1 MASAKR
7 HAPPQLPPLFTATPI
22 SILESINELIQ
33 ASKQAHKDLV
43 NTISPSSATFANTL
57 LPLAHA
63 ENTLSSEATLLI
75 FLRDVSPDKEVRD
88 TAAQARTILRDYQLG
103 ASMNEDV
110 FKLVDAVFVNT
121 AQQSL
126 DPESRNFLNKK
137 HKEFVKN
144 GLRIP
149 DGKQRERFK
158 EIRSRIEALTSN
170 YSKNLAEDKTAIYVA
185 PDELEGFPEDT
196 LSELEMGQAGTK
208 NEGKL
213 KIEIPTDLSSVL
225 RMVKNPTTRKKARLA
240 YDNRCSENV
249 AIFKEVVQLRHE
261 AALLLGYPNHATLSV
276 EDKMAETPDRVNSF
290 LSCLRSKLTEAAS
303 KDVETLLR
311 LKKADVKA
319 RGEDFD
325 GHYFTWD
332 NPYYDN
338 MLLQQDFAVDQ
349 AKISEYFPLQSTVN
363 GMLGVFEQLFG
374 MVFHEILD
382 EERAS
387 LSSTGK
393 RDDLVWHPDVQ
404 ILSVWDK
411 DEEGGEFLG
420 YLYLDLYSRE
430 GKYPNPSNFS
440 VIPGCC
446 KEDGAKHYPST
457 ALVCNF
463 QHPSASKPTLLRH
476 PDVVVLF
483 HELGHGIHD
492 LVSRTKFARFHGPM
506 GTVVDFGE
514 APSQVLENW
523 CWTPEQIMSLSY
535 HYSYL
540 SDEYLSN
547 WKAKTG
553 KNEDALQ
560 PPKSLPREMVQSL
573 LKAKHAN
580 TSLDTLHQLFIG
592 TFDMAVHQLNDRSE
606 DQSFTTLWNRLRREI
621 VPTDDLSA
629 LGAGDEWGHGYTN
642 IGHFMN
648 EYDAGFYSYLFSK
661 VYAQDIF
668 STVFKS
674 DPMSVEAGRRY
685 RYGVLEKGG
694 SQPEMT
700 TLQEFL
706 GREAK
711 MEAFYEDLGL
721 ELR

>member
-1 MASAKR
+1 MASAKP
-7 HAPPQLPPLFTATPI
+7 HNPPQLPPLFTATPI
-22 SILESINELIQ
+22 SILESIKELIET
-33 ASKQAHKDLV
+33 SKQAHKDLV

-63 ENTLSSEATLLI
+63 ENALSSEATLLI

-88 TAAQARTILRDYQLG
+88 AAAQARTILRDYQLE

-110 FKLVDAVFVNT
+110 FKMVDSVFAT
-121 AQQSL
+121 ADKQSL
-126 DPESRNFLNKK
+126 DPESRNLLSKK
-137 HKEFVKN
+137 YKEFVKN

-149 DGKQRERFK
+149 SGERRDRFK
-158 EIRSRIEALTSN
+158 EIRSRIDALTSK
-170 YSKNLAEDKTAIYVA
+170 YSKNLAEDNTAIYFA

-196 LSELEMGQAGTK
+196 LSELEKGQTGTE

-213 KIEIPTDLSSVL
+213 KIEIPMDLSSVL
-225 RMVKNPTTRKKARLA
+225 RAVKNPATGQKARLA
-240 YDNRCSENV
+240 YDNRCPANV

-261 AALLLGYPNHATLSV
+261 AALLLGYPNHAALSV
-276 EDKMAETPDRVNSF
+276 EDKMTATRIG
-290 LSCLRSKLTEAAS
+290 

-332 NPYYDN
+332 NLYYDN

-363 GMLGVFEQLFG
+363 GMLGVFEQLF
-374 MVFHEILD
+374 
-382 EERAS
+382 
-387 LSSTGK
+387 
-393 RDDLVWHPDVQ
+393 
-404 ILSVWDK
+404 
-411 DEEGGEFLG
+411 
-420 YLYLDLYSRE
+420 
-430 GKYPNPSNFS
+430 
-440 VIPGCC
+440 
-446 KEDGAKHYPST
+446 

-463 QHPSASKPTLLRH
+463 QRPSASKPTLLRH

-483 HELGHGIHD
+483 HQLGHGIHD

-523 CWTPEQIMSLSY
+523 CWTPEQIISLSH

-540 SDEYLSN
+540 SDDYLN
-547 WKAKTG
+547 TWKSKIG
-553 KNEDALQ
+553 KNEDIMQ
-560 PPKSLPREMVQSL
+560 PPKALPRAMVESL

-580 TSLDTLHQLFIG
+580 KALDTLHQLFIG

-606 DQSFTTLWNRLRREI
+606 DQSFTTLWNRLRRDI

-685 RYGVLEKGG
+685 RHGVLEKGG

>member
-1 MASAKR
+1 MASAKP
-7 HAPPQLPPLFTATPI
+7 HNPPQLPPLFTATPI
-22 SILESINELIQ
+22 SILESIKELIET
-33 ASKQAHKDLV
+33 SKQAHKDLV

-63 ENTLSSEATLLI
+63 ENALSSEATLLI

-88 TAAQARTILRDYQLG
+88 AAAQARTILRDYQLE

-110 FKLVDAVFVNT
+110 FKMVDSVFAT
-121 AQQSL
+121 ADKQSL
-126 DPESRNFLNKK
+126 DPESRNLLSKK
-137 HKEFVKN
+137 YKEFVKN

-149 DGKQRERFK
+149 SGERRDRFK
-158 EIRSRIEALTSN
+158 EIRSRIDALTSK
-170 YSKNLAEDKTAIYVA
+170 YSKNLAEDNTAIYFA

-196 LSELEMGQAGTK
+196 LSELEKGQTGTE

-213 KIEIPTDLSSVL
+213 KIEIPMDLSSVL
-225 RMVKNPTTRKKARLA
+225 RAVKNPATGQKARLA
-240 YDNRCSENV
+240 YDNRCPANV

-261 AALLLGYPNHATLSV
+261 AALLLGYPNHAALSV
-276 EDKMAETPDRVNSF
+276 EDKMTATRIG
-290 LSCLRSKLTEAAS
+290 

-332 NPYYDN
+332 NLYYDN

-363 GMLGVFEQLFG
+363 EMLGVFEQLFG

-393 RDDLVWHPDVQ
+393 GDDLVWHPDVQ
-404 ILSVWDK
+404 TFSVWNK
-411 DEEGGEFLG
+411 DEEGGGFLG

-430 GKYPNPSNFS
+430 GKYSNPSNFS
-440 VIPGCC
+440 VVPGYCE
-446 KEDGAKHYPST
+446 EDETKHYPST

-463 QHPSASKPTLLRH
+463 QRPSASKPTLLRH

-483 HELGHGIHD
+483 HQLGHGIHD

-523 CWTPEQIMSLSY
+523 CWTPEQIISLSH

-540 SDEYLSN
+540 SDDYLN
-547 WKAKTG
+547 TWKSKIG
-553 KNEDALQ
+553 KNEDIMQ
-560 PPKSLPREMVQSL
+560 PPKALPRAMVESL

-580 TSLDTLHQLFIG
+580 KALDTLHQLFIG

-606 DQSFTTLWNRLRREI
+606 DQSFTTLWNRLRRDI

-685 RYGVLEKGG
+685 RHGVLEKGG

-711 MEAFYEDLGL
+711 MEALYEDLGL

>member
-1 MASAKR
+1 M
-7 HAPPQLPPLFTATPI
+7 APPQPHTPPQPPPLFTATPS
-22 SILESINELIQ
+22 SILESINRLIE
-33 ASKQAHKDLV
+33 ASKGAHKDFVKAL
-43 NTISPSSATFANTL
+43 SPFSATFANTL
-57 LPLAHA
+57 LPLAYA
-63 ENTLSSEATLLI
+63 ENALSSEATLLM

-88 TAAQARTILRDYQLG
+88 AAAQARTILRDYQLE
-103 ASMNEDV
+103 ASMNEHV
-110 FKLVDAVFVNT
+110 FKLVDAVFKAT
-121 AQQSL
+121 DQQSL
-126 DPESRNFLNKK
+126 DPESRNFLIKK

-149 DGKQRERFK
+149 AGKQRERFK
-158 EIRSRIEALTSN
+158 EIRSCTDALASQF
-170 YSKNLAEDKTAIYVA
+170 SKNLAEDKTAVYLA
-185 PDELEGFPEDT
+185 PAELEGFPEDT
-196 LSELEMGQAGTK
+196 FSELEKGQTGME

-213 KIEIPTDLSSVL
+213 KIDIPMDLSSVL
-225 RMVKNPTTRKKARLA
+225 RTVKNPATRQKVRLA
-240 YDNRCSENV
+240 YDNRCPANV

-261 AALLLGYPNHATLSV
+261 AALLLGYPNHAALSV

-290 LSCLRSKLTEAAS
+290 LTSLRSKLTEAGR

-311 LKKADVKA
+311 LKKGDLEA
-319 RGEDFD
+319 RGEEFD

-338 MLLQQDFAVDQ
+338 MLLQQDYAVHQ
-349 AKISEYFPLQSTVN
+349 AKISEYFPLQSTVH
-363 GMLGVFEQLFG
+363 GMLGIFEQLFG

-393 RDDLVWHPDVQ
+393 GDDLVWHPDVQ
-404 ILSVWDK
+404 IFCVWDK
-411 DEEGGEFLG
+411 DEEGGGFLG

-430 GKYPNPSNFS
+430 GKYTNPSNFS
-440 VIPGCC
+440 VIPGFCE
-446 KEDGAKHYPST
+446 EDGTKHYPST

-463 QHPSASKPTLLRH
+463 QRSSASKPTLLRH
-476 PDVVVLF
+476 PDVVILF

-506 GTVVDFGE
+506 GTAVDFGE

-523 CWTPEQIMSLSY
+523 CWTPEQIISLSH

-540 SDEYLSN
+540 SDEYFSN
-547 WKAKTG
+547 WKSKTG
-553 KNEDALQ
+553 KNEDLLQ
-560 PPKSLPREMVQSL
+560 PPEKLPREMVEGL

-580 TSLDTLHQLFIG
+580 TALGTLHQLFIG
-592 TFDMAVHQLNDRSE
+592 TFDMAVHRLDNRDENQT
-606 DQSFTTLWNRLRREI
+606 FTALWNCLRREI
-621 VPTDDLSA
+621 VPTEDLSA

-642 IGHFMN
+642 IGHLMN

-661 VYAQDIF
+661 VYSQDIF
-668 STVFKS
+668 STAFKS
-674 DPMSVEAGRRY
+674 DPMSVEAGRKY

-706 GREAK
+706 GWEAK

-721 ELR
+721 EL

>member
-22 SILESINELIQ
+22 SILESINELIE

-196 LSELEMGQAGTK
+196 LSELEKGQAGTE

-261 AALLLGYPNHATLSV
+261 AALLLGYPNHAALSV

-290 LSCLRSKLTEAAS
+290 LSSLRSKLTEAAN

-311 LKKADVKA
+311 LKKADVEA

-332 NPYYDN
+332 NPHYDN
-338 MLLQQDFAVDQ
+338 MLLQQDYAVDQ
-349 AKISEYFPLQSTVN
+349 ARISEYFPLQSTVN
-363 GMLGVFEQLFG
+363 GMLGIFEQLF
-374 MVFHEILD
+374 
-382 EERAS
+382 
-387 LSSTGK
+387 
-393 RDDLVWHPDVQ
+393 
-404 ILSVWDK
+404 
-411 DEEGGEFLG
+411 
-420 YLYLDLYSRE
+420 
-430 GKYPNPSNFS
+430 
-440 VIPGCC
+440 
-446 KEDGAKHYPST
+446 

-580 TSLDTLHQLFIG
+580 TSLDTLHQLFVG
-592 TFDMAVHQLNDRSE
+592 TFDMAVHQLNDTSE

-642 IGHFMN
+642 IGHLMN

-694 SQPEMT
+694 SQPEMI

-721 ELR
+721 EL

>member
-1 MASAKR
+1 MASPQP
-7 HAPPQLPPLFTATPI
+7 HTPPQPPPLFTATPS
-22 SILESINELIQ
+22 SILESINRLIE
-33 ASKQAHKDLV
+33 ASHQAHKDLV
-43 NTISPSSATFANTL
+43 KAISPSSATFANTL
-57 LPLAHA
+57 LPLAYA
-63 ENTLSSEATLLI
+63 ENALSSEATLLI

-88 TAAQARTILRDYQLG
+88 AAAQARTILRDYQLE
-103 ASMNEDV
+103 ASMNEGV
-110 FKLVDAVFVNT
+110 FKLVDAVFNT
-121 AQQSL
+121 TNQQSL
-126 DPESRNFLNKK
+126 DPESRNFLIKK

-149 DGKQRERFK
+149 AGKQRERFK
-158 EIRSRIEALTSN
+158 KIRSRIDALASQF
-170 YSKNLAEDKTAIYVA
+170 SKNLAEDKTAVYLA
-185 PDELEGFPEDT
+185 PAELEGFPEDT
-196 LSELEMGQAGTK
+196 LSELEKGQTGME

-213 KIEIPTDLSSVL
+213 KIEIPMDLSSVL
-225 RMVKNPTTRKKARLA
+225 RTVKNPATRQKARLA
-240 YDNRCSENV
+240 YDNRCPENV

-261 AALLLGYPNHATLSV
+261 AALLLGYPNHAALSV

-290 LSCLRSKLTEAAS
+290 LRSLRSKLTEAGK

-311 LKKADVKA
+311 LKKGDIGA
-319 RGEDFD
+319 RGEEFD

-338 MLLQQDFAVDQ
+338 MLLQQDYAVDQ

-363 GMLGVFEQLFG
+363 GMLGIFEQLFG
-374 MVFHEILD
+374 MLFHEILD
-382 EERAS
+382 EERVS
-387 LSSTGK
+387 LSSTRKG
-393 RDDLVWHPDVQ
+393 DDLVWHPDVQ
-404 ILSVWDK
+404 TFSVWDK
-411 DEEGGEFLG
+411 DEEGGGFLG

-430 GKYPNPSNFS
+430 GKYSNPSNFS
-440 VIPGCC
+440 VVPGFCE
-446 KEDGAKHYPST
+446 EDGTKHYPST

-463 QHPSASKPTLLRH
+463 QRPSASKPTLLRH
-476 PDVVVLF
+476 PDVVILF

-523 CWTPEQIMSLSY
+523 CWTPEQIMSLSH

-540 SDEYLSN
+540 SNEYFSN
-547 WKAKTG
+547 WKSKTG
-553 KNEDALQ
+553 NDEDLLQ
-560 PPKSLPREMVQSL
+560 PPKRLPQAMVESL

-580 TSLDTLHQLFIG
+580 TALGTLHQLFIG
-592 TFDMAVHQLNDRSE
+592 TFDMAVHQLDDHVE
-606 DQSFTTLWNRLRREI
+606 GTSFTMLWNRLRREI
-621 VPTDDLSA
+621 VPTEDLSA
-629 LGAGDEWGHGYTN
+629 MGAGDEWGHGYTN
-642 IGHFMN
+642 IGHLMN

-668 STVFKS
+668 STVFKG
-674 DPMSVEAGRRY
+674 DPMSVEGGRKY

-700 TLQEFL
+700 TLQDFL

-711 MEAFYEDLGL
+711 TEAFYEDLGL
-721 ELR
+721 IL

>member
-1 MASAKR
+1 MASANP
-7 HAPPQLPPLFTATPI
+7 HTPPQLPPLFTATPI
-22 SILESINELIQ
+22 SILESINELIE
-33 ASKQAHKDLV
+33 ASKQAHKDLI
-43 NTISPSSATFANTL
+43 NTISPSSATLANTL

-88 TAAQARTILRDYQLG
+88 AAAQARTILRDYQLE

-149 DGKQRERFK
+149 AGNQRERFK
-158 EIRSRIEALTSN
+158 EIRSRIEALTSK

-196 LSELEMGQAGTK
+196 LSELEKGQTRTE

-213 KIEIPTDLSSVL
+213 KIEIPMNLSSVL
-225 RMVKNPTTRKKARLA
+225 RMVKNPTTRQKARLA
-240 YDNRCSENV
+240 YDNRCPENV

-276 EDKMAETPDRVNSF
+276 EDKMTETPDRVNSF
-290 LSCLRSKLTEAAS
+290 LSSLRSKLTEAAS

-311 LKKADVKA
+311 LKKADVEA

-338 MLLQQDFAVDQ
+338 MLLQQDYAVDQ

-363 GMLGVFEQLFG
+363 GMLGIFEQLF
-374 MVFHEILD
+374 
-382 EERAS
+382 
-387 LSSTGK
+387 
-393 RDDLVWHPDVQ
+393 
-404 ILSVWDK
+404 
-411 DEEGGEFLG
+411 
-420 YLYLDLYSRE
+420 
-430 GKYPNPSNFS
+430 
-440 VIPGCC
+440 
-446 KEDGAKHYPST
+446 

-463 QHPSASKPTLLRH
+463 QHPSGSKPTLLRH

-523 CWTPEQIMSLSY
+523 CWTPEQIISLSH

-540 SDEYLSN
+540 SDDYLN
-547 WKAKTG
+547 TWKSKMG
-553 KNEDALQ
+553 KNEDIVQ
-560 PPKSLPREMVQSL
+560 PSKALPRAMVESL

-580 TSLDTLHQLFIG
+580 KALDTLHQLFIG

-621 VPTDDLSA
+621 IPTDDLSA

-668 STVFKS
+668 YTVFKS

-721 ELR
+721 EL

>member
-22 SILESINELIQ
+22 SILESINELIE

-63 ENTLSSEATLLI
+63 ENALSSEATLLI

-196 LSELEMGQAGTK
+196 LSELEKGQAGTE

-290 LSCLRSKLTEAAS
+290 LSSLRSKLTEAAN

-311 LKKADVKA
+311 LKKADVEA

-338 MLLQQDFAVDQ
+338 MLLQQDYAVDQ

-363 GMLGVFEQLFG
+363 GMLGIFEQLF
-374 MVFHEILD
+374 
-382 EERAS
+382 
-387 LSSTGK
+387 
-393 RDDLVWHPDVQ
+393 
-404 ILSVWDK
+404 
-411 DEEGGEFLG
+411 
-420 YLYLDLYSRE
+420 
-430 GKYPNPSNFS
+430 
-440 VIPGCC
+440 
-446 KEDGAKHYPST
+446 

-523 CWTPEQIMSLSY
+523 CWTPEQIISLSH

-540 SDEYLSN
+540 SDDYLN
-547 WKAKTG
+547 TWKSKMG
-553 KNEDALQ
+553 KNEDIMQ
-560 PPKSLPREMVQSL
+560 PPKALPRAMVESL

-580 TSLDTLHQLFIG
+580 KALDTLHQLFIG

-606 DQSFTTLWNRLRREI
+606 DESSTTLWNRLRRDI

-721 ELR
+721 EL

>member
-22 SILESINELIQ
+22 SILESINELIE

-196 LSELEMGQAGTK
+196 LSELEKGQAGTE

-290 LSCLRSKLTEAAS
+290 LSSLRSKLTEAAS

-311 LKKADVKA
+311 FKKADVEA

-338 MLLQQDFAVDQ
+338 MLLQQDYAVDQ

-363 GMLGVFEQLFG
+363 GMLGIFEQLF
-374 MVFHEILD
+374 
-382 EERAS
+382 
-387 LSSTGK
+387 
-393 RDDLVWHPDVQ
+393 
-404 ILSVWDK
+404 
-411 DEEGGEFLG
+411 
-420 YLYLDLYSRE
+420 
-430 GKYPNPSNFS
+430 
-440 VIPGCC
+440 
-446 KEDGAKHYPST
+446 

-492 LVSRTKFARFHGPM
+492 HVSRTKFARFHGPM

-523 CWTPEQIMSLSY
+523 CWTPEQIISLSH

-540 SDEYLSN
+540 SDDYLN
-547 WKAKTG
+547 TWKSKMG
-553 KNEDALQ
+553 KNEDIVQ
-560 PPKSLPREMVQSL
+560 PPKALPRAMVESL

-580 TSLDTLHQLFIG
+580 KALDTLHQLFIG
-592 TFDMAVHQLNDRSE
+592 TFDMAVHQLNDISE

>member
-1 MASAKR
+1 MASAKP
-7 HAPPQLPPLFTATPI
+7 HNPPQLPPLFTATPI
-22 SILESINELIQ
+22 SILESIKELIET
-33 ASKQAHKDLV
+33 SKQAHKDLV

-63 ENTLSSEATLLI
+63 ENALSSEATLLI

-88 TAAQARTILRDYQLG
+88 AAAQARTILRDYQLE

-110 FKLVDAVFVNT
+110 FKMVDSVFAT
-121 AQQSL
+121 ADKQSL
-126 DPESRNFLNKK
+126 DPESRNLLSKK
-137 HKEFVKN
+137 YKEFVKN

-149 DGKQRERFK
+149 SGERRDRFK
-158 EIRSRIEALTSN
+158 EIRSRIDALTSK
-170 YSKNLAEDKTAIYVA
+170 YSKNLAEDNTAIYFA

-196 LSELEMGQAGTK
+196 LSELEKGQTGTE

-213 KIEIPTDLSSVL
+213 KIEIPMDLSSVL
-225 RMVKNPTTRKKARLA
+225 RAVKNPATGQKARLA
-240 YDNRCSENV
+240 YDNRCPANV

-261 AALLLGYPNHATLSV
+261 AALLLGYPNHAALSV
-276 EDKMAETPDRVNSF
+276 EDKMTATRIGS
-290 LSCLRSKLTEAAS
+290 LRSKLTEAAS

-332 NPYYDN
+332 NLYYDN

-363 GMLGVFEQLFG
+363 GMLGVFEQLF
-374 MVFHEILD
+374 
-382 EERAS
+382 
-387 LSSTGK
+387 
-393 RDDLVWHPDVQ
+393 
-404 ILSVWDK
+404 
-411 DEEGGEFLG
+411 
-420 YLYLDLYSRE
+420 
-430 GKYPNPSNFS
+430 
-440 VIPGCC
+440 
-446 KEDGAKHYPST
+446 

-463 QHPSASKPTLLRH
+463 QRPSASKPTLLRH

-483 HELGHGIHD
+483 HQLGHGIHD

-523 CWTPEQIMSLSY
+523 CWTPEQIISLSH

-540 SDEYLSN
+540 SDDYLN
-547 WKAKTG
+547 TWKSKIG
-553 KNEDALQ
+553 KNEDIMQ
-560 PPKSLPREMVQSL
+560 PPKALPRAMVESL

-580 TSLDTLHQLFIG
+580 KALDTLHQLFIG

-606 DQSFTTLWNRLRREI
+606 DQSFTTLWNRLRRDI

-648 EYDAGFYSYLFSK
+648 EYDAGFYSYL
-661 VYAQDIF
+661 
-668 STVFKS
+668 
-674 DPMSVEAGRRY
+674 
-685 RYGVLEKGG
+685 L
-694 SQPEMT
+694 
-700 TLQEFL
+700 
-706 GREAK
+706 
-711 MEAFYEDLGL
+711 
-721 ELR
+721 

>member
-7 HAPPQLPPLFTATPI
+7 HAPPQLPPLFTAAPI
-22 SILESINELIQ
+22 SILESINELIE

-43 NTISPSSATFANTL
+43 NTISPSSATFTNTL

-63 ENTLSSEATLLI
+63 ENALSSEATLLI

-88 TAAQARTILRDYQLG
+88 AAAQARTILRDYQLE

-110 FKLVDAVFVNT
+110 FKLVDTVFVIT
-121 AQQSL
+121 DQESL
-126 DPESRNFLNKK
+126 DAEFRNFLNKK

-149 DGKQRERFK
+149 AGDQRERFK
-158 EIRSRIEALTSN
+158 EIRSRIDALASM
-170 YSKNLAEDKTAIYVA
+170 YSKNLAEDKTAIYLA
-185 PDELEGFPEDT
+185 PDELEGFPKDT
-196 LSELEMGQAGTK
+196 LSELEKGQTGTN
-208 NEGKL
+208 NEGKF
-213 KIEIPTDLSSVL
+213 KIEIPMDLSSVL
-225 RMVKNPTTRKKARLA
+225 RSVRNPATRQKARLT
-240 YDNRCSENV
+240 YDNRCPANV

-261 AALLLGYPNHATLSV
+261 AALLLGYPNHAALSV

-290 LSCLRSKLTEAAS
+290 LSSLRSKLTEAGK
-303 KDVETLLR
+303 KDVEALLR
-311 LKKADVKA
+311 LKKDDVEA
-319 RGEDFD
+319 RGERFD

-338 MLLQQDFAVDQ
+338 MLLQKDYAVDQ
-349 AKISEYFPLQSTVN
+349 AKMSEYFPLQTTI
-363 GMLGVFEQLFG
+363 F
-374 MVFHEILD
+374 
-382 EERAS
+382 
-387 LSSTGK
+387 
-393 RDDLVWHPDVQ
+393 
-404 ILSVWDK
+404 SVWDK
-411 DEEGGEFLG
+411 DEEGGGFLG

-430 GKYPNPSNFS
+430 GKYSNPSNFS
-440 VIPGCC
+440 VVPGYCE
-446 KEDGAKHYPST
+446 EDETKHYPST

-463 QHPSASKPTLLRH
+463 QRPSASKPTLLRH

-523 CWTPEQIMSLSY
+523 CWTPEQIISLSH

-540 SDEYLSN
+540 SDDYLNTWKSN
-547 WKAKTG
+547 MG
-553 KNEDALQ
+553 KNEDIVQ
-560 PPKSLPREMVQSL
+560 PPKALPRAMVESL

-580 TSLDTLHQLFIG
+580 KALDTLHQLFIG

-629 LGAGDEWGHGYTN
+629 LGASDEWGHGYTN

-648 EYDAGFYSYLFSK
+648 EYDAGFYSYL
-661 VYAQDIF
+661 
-668 STVFKS
+668 
-674 DPMSVEAGRRY
+674 
-685 RYGVLEKGG
+685 L
-694 SQPEMT
+694 
-700 TLQEFL
+700 
-706 GREAK
+706 
-711 MEAFYEDLGL
+711 
-721 ELR
+721 

>member
-1 MASAKR
+1 MASAKS
-7 HAPPQLPPLFTATPI
+7 HPPPQLPPLFTATPI
-22 SILESINELIQ
+22 SILESINGLIE
-33 ASKQAHKDLV
+33 ASKQSHKHLV
-43 NTISPSSATFANTL
+43 NTTSPSSATFANTL

-63 ENTLSSEATLLI
+63 ENALSSEANLLI

-88 TAAQARTILRDYQLG
+88 AAAQARTILRDYQLE

-110 FKLVDAVFVNT
+110 FKLVDAVFVST
-121 AQQSL
+121 DQESL

-149 DGKQRERFK
+149 AGNQRERFK
-158 EIRSRIEALTSN
+158 EIRSRIEALTSK

-196 LSELEMGQAGTK
+196 LSELEKGQTGTE

-213 KIEIPTDLSSVL
+213 KIEIPMDLSSVL
-225 RMVKNPTTRKKARLA
+225 RMVKNPTTRQKARLA
-240 YDNRCSENV
+240 YDSRCPENV

-261 AALLLGYPNHATLSV
+261 AALLLGYPNHAALSV

-290 LSCLRSKLTEAAS
+290 LSSLRSKLTEAAN

-311 LKKADVKA
+311 LKKADVEA
-319 RGEDFD
+319 RGEGFD

-338 MLLQQDFAVDQ
+338 MLLQQDYAVDQ
-349 AKISEYFPLQSTVN
+349 AKISQYFPLQSSVN
-363 GMLGVFEQLFG
+363 VMLGIFEQLFG

-382 EERAS
+382 KERAS
-387 LSSTGK
+387 LSSSGK
-393 RDDLVWHPDVQ
+393 GDDLVWHSDVQ
-404 ILSVWDK
+404 IFSVWDK
-411 DEEGGEFLG
+411 DEEGAGFLG

-430 GKYPNPSNFS
+430 GKYSNPSNFN
-440 VIPGCC
+440 VVPGYCE
-446 KEDGAKHYPST
+446 EDETKHYPST
-457 ALVCNF
+457 ALVCDF
-463 QHPSASKPTLLRH
+463 QRPSASKPTLLRH
-476 PDVVVLF
+476 PDVVILF

-523 CWTPEQIMSLSY
+523 CWTPEQIISLSN

-540 SDEYLSN
+540 SDEYFSN
-547 WKAKTG
+547 WKSKTG
-553 KNEDALQ
+553 KTEDMLQ

-580 TSLDTLHQLFIG
+580 TALDTLHQLFIG
-592 TFDMAVHQLNDRSE
+592 TFDMAVHHLDDRDE
-606 DQSFTTLWNRLRREI
+606 NQTFTALWNRLRREI
-621 VPTDDLSA
+621 VPTEDLSA

-642 IGHFMN
+642 IGHLMN

-674 DPMSVEAGRRY
+674 DPMSVEAGRKY

-721 ELR
+721 EL

>member
-1 MASAKR
+1 MASAQR

-22 SILESINELIQ
+22 SILESINELIE

-63 ENTLSSEATLLI
+63 ENTLFSEATLLI

-196 LSELEMGQAGTK
+196 LSELEKGQAGTE
-208 NEGKL
+208 NEGKF

-290 LSCLRSKLTEAAS
+290 LSSLRSKLTEAAS

-363 GMLGVFEQLFG
+363 GMLGVFEQLF
-374 MVFHEILD
+374 
-382 EERAS
+382 
-387 LSSTGK
+387 
-393 RDDLVWHPDVQ
+393 
-404 ILSVWDK
+404 
-411 DEEGGEFLG
+411 
-420 YLYLDLYSRE
+420 
-430 GKYPNPSNFS
+430 
-440 VIPGCC
+440 
-446 KEDGAKHYPST
+446 

-463 QHPSASKPTLLRH
+463 QRPSASKPTLLRH

-523 CWTPEQIMSLSY
+523 CWTPEQIISLSH

-540 SDEYLSN
+540 SDDYLN
-547 WKAKTG
+547 TWKSKIG
-553 KNEDALQ
+553 KNEDIMQ
-560 PPKSLPREMVQSL
+560 PPKALPRAMVESL
-573 LKAKHAN
+573 LKAKHADKA
-580 TSLDTLHQLFIG
+580 LDTLHQLFIG

-606 DQSFTTLWNRLRREI
+606 DRSFTALWNRLRREI

-648 EYDAGFYSYLFSK
+648 EYDAGFYSYL
-661 VYAQDIF
+661 
-668 STVFKS
+668 
-674 DPMSVEAGRRY
+674 
-685 RYGVLEKGG
+685 L
-694 SQPEMT
+694 
-700 TLQEFL
+700 
-706 GREAK
+706 
-711 MEAFYEDLGL
+711 
-721 ELR
+721 

>member
-22 SILESINELIQ
+22 SILESINELIES
-33 ASKQAHKDLV
+33 SKQAHKALV

-63 ENTLSSEATLLI
+63 ENTLSSEATLSI

-88 TAAQARTILRDYQLG
+88 TAAQARTILRDYQLE

-149 DGKQRERFK
+149 DCKQRERFK
-158 EIRSRIEALTSN
+158 EIRSRIEVLTSK

-196 LSELEMGQAGTK
+196 LSELEKGQTGTE

-225 RMVKNPTTRKKARLA
+225 RMVKNPTTRQKARLA
-240 YDNRCSENV
+240 YDNRCPENV

-290 LSCLRSKLTEAAS
+290 LSSLRSKLTEAAN

-311 LKKADVKA
+311 LKKADVDA

-338 MLLQQDFAVDQ
+338 MLLQQDYAVDQ

-363 GMLGVFEQLFG
+363 GMLGIFEQLFG

-393 RDDLVWHPDVQ
+393 GDDLVWHPDVQ
-404 ILSVWDK
+404 IFSVWDK

-420 YLYLDLYSRE
+420 YLYLDLYS
-430 GKYPNPSNFS
+430 P
-440 VIPGCC
+440 
-446 KEDGAKHYPST
+446 
-457 ALVCNF
+457 LVCNF

-606 DQSFTTLWNRLRREI
+606 DHSVTTLWNCLRREI
-621 VPTDDLSA
+621 VPTDDLST

-648 EYDAGFYSYLFSK
+648 EYDAGFYSYL
-661 VYAQDIF
+661 
-668 STVFKS
+668 
-674 DPMSVEAGRRY
+674 
-685 RYGVLEKGG
+685 L
-694 SQPEMT
+694 
-700 TLQEFL
+700 
-706 GREAK
+706 
-711 MEAFYEDLGL
+711 
-721 ELR
+721 

>member
-1 MASAKR
+1 MASAKPK
-7 HAPPQLPPLFTATPI
+7 APPQLPPLLTATPI
-22 SILESINELIQ
+22 SILKSINELIE

-43 NTISPSSATFANTL
+43 NTISTSSATFSNTI

-63 ENTLSSEATLLI
+63 ENALSSEATLLI
-75 FLRDVSPDKEVRD
+75 FLRDVSPNKEVRD
-88 TAAQARTILRDYQLG
+88 AAAQARTILRDYHLE
-103 ASMNEDV
+103 ASMNEEV
-110 FKLVDAVFVNT
+110 FKLVDSVVAT
-121 AQQSL
+121 TDQQSL

-149 DGKQRERFK
+149 SGERRDRFK
-158 EIRSRIEALTSN
+158 EIRSRIDVLTSR
-170 YSKNLAEDKTAIYVA
+170 YSKNLAEDNTVIYFA
-185 PDELEGFPEDT
+185 PNELEGFPEET
-196 LSELEMGQAGTK
+196 LSELEKGQTGTE

-213 KIEIPTDLSSVL
+213 KIEIPMDLSSVL
-225 RMVKNPTTRKKARLA
+225 RTVKNPATRKKVRLA
-240 YDNRCSENV
+240 YDNRCPTNV

-261 AALLLGYPNHATLSV
+261 AALLLGYPNHATLRV
-276 EDKMAETPDRVNSF
+276 EDKMAETPERVNSF
-290 LSCLRSKLTEAAS
+290 LSSLRSKLTEAGK
-303 KDVETLLR
+303 KDFEALLQ
-311 LKKADVKA
+311 LKKADVEA
-319 RGEDFD
+319 RGEEFD

-338 MLLQQDFAVDQ
+338 MLLQQDYAVDQ
-349 AKISEYFPLQSTVN
+349 AKISEYFPLQSTVD

-374 MVFHEILD
+374 MVFQEIFD

-393 RDDLVWHPDVQ
+393 GDDLVWHSDVQ
-404 ILSVWDK
+404 IFSVWDK
-411 DEEGGEFLG
+411 DEEGSGFLG

-440 VIPGCC
+440 VVPGYCE
-446 KEDGAKHYPST
+446 EDETKHYPST

-463 QHPSASKPTLLRH
+463 QRPSASKPTLLRH

-523 CWTPEQIMSLSY
+523 CWTPEQIISLSH

-540 SDEYLSN
+540 SDEYLKT
-547 WKAKTG
+547 WKSKMG
-553 KNEDALQ
+553 KNEDIMQ
-560 PPKSLPREMVQSL
+560 PRKVLPRAMVESL
-573 LKAKHAN
+573 LRAKHAN
-580 TSLDTLHQLFIG
+580 KALDTLHQLFIG
-592 TFDMAVHQLNDRSE
+592 TFDMAVHQLDDCDES
-606 DQSFTTLWNRLRREI
+606 QTFTALWNRLRREI
-621 VPTDDLSA
+621 VPTEDLSA
-629 LGAGDEWGHGYTN
+629 LGGGDEWGHGYTN
-642 IGHFMN
+642 IGHLMN

-674 DPMSVEAGRRY
+674 GPMSAEAGRKY

-694 SQPEMT
+694 SQPEMI
-700 TLQEFL
+700 TLQDFL

-721 ELR
+721 EL

>member
-1 MASAKR
+1 MASANP
-7 HAPPQLPPLFTATPI
+7 HTPPQLPPLFTATPI
-22 SILESINELIQ
+22 SILESINELIE
-33 ASKQAHKDLV
+33 ASKQAHKDLI
-43 NTISPSSATFANTL
+43 NTISPSSATLANTL

-88 TAAQARTILRDYQLG
+88 AAAQARTILRDYQLE

-149 DGKQRERFK
+149 AGNQRERFK
-158 EIRSRIEALTSN
+158 EIRSRIEALTSK

-196 LSELEMGQAGTK
+196 LSELEKGQTRTE

-213 KIEIPTDLSSVL
+213 KIEIPMDLSSVL
-225 RMVKNPTTRKKARLA
+225 RMVKNPTTRQKARLA
-240 YDNRCSENV
+240 YDNRCPENV

-276 EDKMAETPDRVNSF
+276 EDKMTETPDRVNSF
-290 LSCLRSKLTEAAS
+290 LSSLRSKLTEAAS

-311 LKKADVKA
+311 LKKADVEA

-338 MLLQQDFAVDQ
+338 MLLQQDYAVDQ

-363 GMLGVFEQLFG
+363 GMLGIFEQLF
-374 MVFHEILD
+374 
-382 EERAS
+382 
-387 LSSTGK
+387 
-393 RDDLVWHPDVQ
+393 
-404 ILSVWDK
+404 
-411 DEEGGEFLG
+411 
-420 YLYLDLYSRE
+420 
-430 GKYPNPSNFS
+430 
-440 VIPGCC
+440 
-446 KEDGAKHYPST
+446 

-463 QHPSASKPTLLRH
+463 QHPSGSKPTLLRH

-523 CWTPEQIMSLSY
+523 CWTPEQIISLSH

-540 SDEYLSN
+540 SDDYLN
-547 WKAKTG
+547 TWKSKMG
-553 KNEDALQ
+553 KNEDIVQ
-560 PPKSLPREMVQSL
+560 PSKALPRAMVESL

-580 TSLDTLHQLFIG
+580 KALDTLHQLFIG

-668 STVFKS
+668 YTVFKS

-721 ELR
+721 EL

>member
-22 SILESINELIQ
+22 SILESINELIE

-196 LSELEMGQAGTK
+196 LSELEKGQAGTE

-261 AALLLGYPNHATLSV
+261 AALLLGYPNHAALSV

-290 LSCLRSKLTEAAS
+290 LSSLRSKLTEAAN

-311 LKKADVKA
+311 LKKADVEA

-332 NPYYDN
+332 NPHYDN
-338 MLLQQDFAVDQ
+338 MLLQQDYAVDQ
-349 AKISEYFPLQSTVN
+349 ARISEYFPLQSTVN
-363 GMLGVFEQLFG
+363 GMLGIFEQLF
-374 MVFHEILD
+374 
-382 EERAS
+382 
-387 LSSTGK
+387 
-393 RDDLVWHPDVQ
+393 
-404 ILSVWDK
+404 
-411 DEEGGEFLG
+411 
-420 YLYLDLYSRE
+420 
-430 GKYPNPSNFS
+430 
-440 VIPGCC
+440 
-446 KEDGAKHYPST
+446 

-580 TSLDTLHQLFIG
+580 TSLDTLHQLFVG
-592 TFDMAVHQLNDRSE
+592 TFDMAVHQLNDTSE

-642 IGHFMN
+642 IGHLMN
-648 EYDAGFYSYLFSK
+648 EYDAGFYSYL
-661 VYAQDIF
+661 
-668 STVFKS
+668 
-674 DPMSVEAGRRY
+674 
-685 RYGVLEKGG
+685 L
-694 SQPEMT
+694 
-700 TLQEFL
+700 
-706 GREAK
+706 
-711 MEAFYEDLGL
+711 
-721 ELR
+721 

>member
-1 MASAKR
+1 MASANP
-7 HAPPQLPPLFTATPI
+7 HTPPQLPPLFTATPI
-22 SILESINELIQ
+22 SILESINELIE
-33 ASKQAHKDLV
+33 ASKQAHKDLI
-43 NTISPSSATFANTL
+43 NTISPSSATLANTL

-88 TAAQARTILRDYQLG
+88 AAAQARTILRNYQLE

-149 DGKQRERFK
+149 AGNQRERFK
-158 EIRSRIEALTSN
+158 EIRSRIEALTSK

-196 LSELEMGQAGTK
+196 LSELEKGQTRTE

-213 KIEIPTDLSSVL
+213 KIEIPMDLSSVL
-225 RMVKNPTTRKKARLA
+225 RMVKNPTTRQKARLA
-240 YDNRCSENV
+240 YDNRCPENV

-276 EDKMAETPDRVNSF
+276 EDKMTETPDRVNSF
-290 LSCLRSKLTEAAS
+290 LSSLRSKLTEAAS

-311 LKKADVKA
+311 LKKADVEA

-338 MLLQQDFAVDQ
+338 MLLQQDYAVDQ

-363 GMLGVFEQLFG
+363 GMLGIFEQLFG
-374 MVFHEILD
+374 MVFHEILG

-393 RDDLVWHPDVQ
+393 GDDLVWHPDVQ
-404 ILSVWDK
+404 IFSVWDK

-430 GKYPNPSNFS
+430 AKYSNPSNFS

-446 KEDGAKHYPST
+446 KVDGAKHYPST

-463 QHPSASKPTLLRH
+463 QHPSGSKPTLLRH

-523 CWTPEQIMSLSY
+523 CWTPEQIISLSH

-540 SDEYLSN
+540 SDDYLN
-547 WKAKTG
+547 TWKSKMG
-553 KNEDALQ
+553 KNEDIVQ
-560 PPKSLPREMVQSL
+560 PSKALPRAMVESL

-580 TSLDTLHQLFIG
+580 KALDTLHQLFIG

-668 STVFKS
+668 YTVFKS

-721 ELR
+721 EL

>member
-1 MASAKR
+1 MASAKP
-7 HAPPQLPPLFTATPI
+7 HNPPQLPPLFTATPI
-22 SILESINELIQ
+22 SILESINGLIE
-33 ASKQAHKDLV
+33 ASKQSHKDLV

-63 ENTLSSEATLLI
+63 ENALSSEATLLI

-88 TAAQARTILRDYQLG
+88 AAAQARTILRDCQLE

-110 FKLVDAVFVNT
+110 FKLVDAVFVIT
-121 AQQSL
+121 DQQFL

-149 DGKQRERFK
+149 AGNQRERFK
-158 EIRSRIEALTSN
+158 EIRSRIDALTSK
-170 YSKNLAEDKTAIYVA
+170 YSKNLAEDKTAIYIA
-185 PDELEGFPEDT
+185 PDELEGFPQDT
-196 LSELEMGQAGTK
+196 LSELEKGQTRTE

-213 KIEIPTDLSSVL
+213 KIEIPMDLSSVL
-225 RMVKNPTTRKKARLA
+225 RMVKNPTTRQKARLA
-240 YDNRCSENV
+240 YDNRCPENV

-290 LSCLRSKLTEAAS
+290 LSSLRSKLTEAAN

-311 LKKADVKA
+311 LKKADVEA

-338 MLLQQDFAVDQ
+338 MLLQQDYAVDQ

-363 GMLGVFEQLFG
+363 GMLGIFEQL
-374 MVFHEILD
+374 L
-382 EERAS
+382 A
-387 LSSTGK
+387 
-393 RDDLVWHPDVQ
+393 
-404 ILSVWDK
+404 
-411 DEEGGEFLG
+411 LG
-420 YLYLDLYSRE
+420 
-430 GKYPNPSNFS
+430 
-440 VIPGCC
+440 
-446 KEDGAKHYPST
+446 
-457 ALVCNF
+457 CNF

-476 PDVVVLF
+476 TDVVVLF

-523 CWTPEQIMSLSY
+523 CWTPEQIISLSH

-540 SDEYLSN
+540 SDDYLNTWMS
-547 WKAKTG
+547 KMG
-553 KNEDALQ
+553 KNEDIVQ
-560 PPKSLPREMVQSL
+560 PPKALPRAMVESL

-580 TSLDTLHQLFIG
+580 KALDTLHQLFIG

-711 MEAFYEDLGL
+711 MEAFYKDLGL
-721 ELR
+721 EL